1 MAATPYKGRIN
12 FVNTPGGP
20 SVQSEAVY
28 GPDVAND
35 YIQWYSNGQLDFV
48 IVKHDCYLDDIVL
61 TAAGV
66 DTARLQLFINGTD
79 VNHQFIGG
87 GIIVTVNNR
96 VPNSIG
102 PIKAGS
108 MVQLKELA

>member
-12 FVNTPGGP
+12 FGTRDGGTF
-20 SVQSEAVY
+20 VENIY

-48 IVKHDCYLDDIVL
+48 IVQQDCWITDIVL
-61 TAAGV
+61 SAAGV
-66 DTARLQLFINGTD
+66 DTAQLQLFINGHDT
-79 VNHQFIGG
+79 NIRFLGA

-96 VPNSIG
+96 VPSPYG

-108 MVQLKELA
+108 MIQLKELA

>member
-1 MAATPYKGRIN
+1 MAATPYKGILN
-12 FVNTPGGP
+12 LVSSPGGP
-20 SVQSEAVY
+20 TIQSEAFY

-48 IVKHDCYLDDIVL
+48 IVKNDCFIDDIKL
-61 TAAGV
+61 SAAGV
-66 DTARLQLFINGTD
+66 DTARLQLFINGVD
-79 VNHQFIGG
+79 VNHQFLDA
-87 GIIVTVNNR
+87 GIVSTVNNR
-96 VPNSIG
+96 MNNAIG